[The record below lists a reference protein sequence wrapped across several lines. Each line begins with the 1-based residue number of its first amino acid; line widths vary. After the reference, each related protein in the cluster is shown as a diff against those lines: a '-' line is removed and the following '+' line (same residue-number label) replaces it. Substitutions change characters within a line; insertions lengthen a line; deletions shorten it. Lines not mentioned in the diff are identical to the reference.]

1 MDERRK
7 LTGAPERRNHA
18 PPGRLRRIVHDH
30 RFATTSLLL
39 LALLCTGLFVTT
51 VLWASN
57 ERYKARV
64 AEIAY
69 THDTRS
75 LRFLEER
82 EQARLAQLSDA
93 LSELDRRRE
102 EATPEARPYLV
113 VSLAER
119 KVFYIDGT
127 DTIFRA
133 PVAVGSG
140 KTMVIGGET
149 KRFQTPRGRLRITHK
164 EKNPVWVPPN
174 WHYVEIARKR
184 GLRVVDMSD
193 APRNALARFPAGRE
207 PIANGTIYI
216 PPLGSPQRRHRGV
229 LGVAKLEMYDGYYF
243 HGTDN
248 EASVGNAVSHGCI
261 RLRKDD
267 ILWMYAHVPLGT
279 SVYIY

>member
-1 MDERRK
+1 MH
-7 LTGAPERRNHA
+7 ERRNPTGA
-18 PPGRLRRIVHDH
+18 QERRNYTPPGRLRRIFHDH
-30 RFATTSLLL
+30 RASTVTLLL
-39 LALLCTGLFVTT
+39 FAFLATGLFLGTT
-51 VLWASN
+51 AWAGN
-57 ERYKARV
+57 ERFKSEI

-69 THDTRS
+69 THDSRA
-75 LRFLEER
+75 LLFLEQR
-82 EQARLAQLSDA
+82 EQARVAQLQDTLA
-93 LSELDRRRE
+93 ALDRRHE
-102 EATPEARPYLV
+102 EAKPELRPYLV

-119 KVFYIDGT
+119 RVYYIDGK
-127 DTIFRA
+127 DTLFRA

-149 KRFQTPRGRLRITHK
+149 MRFQTPRGRLRITHK
-164 EKNPVWVPPN
+164 ERNPVWVPPN
-174 WHYVEIARKR
+174 WHYVEIARKH

-216 PPLGSPQRRHRGV
+216 PPWGSPQRRHSGV

-243 HGTDN
+243 HGTDK
-248 EASVGNAVSHGCI
+248 ESTVGDAVSHGCI

-267 ILWMYAHVPLGT
+267 ILWMYDHVPVGT